1 MTAGYAEGDVTKR
14 TSAVRVLEFWTDH
27 IPDADAKL
35 VPVDWVRW
43 AKVGSNGA
51 TTDEKVERIKKH
63 NPVVWDGIR
72 QAYERWKAGQDAPVD
87 GTPLEA
93 WPGISK
99 GQLAALRLLNIL
111 SVEDLAGVN
120 DAALDRIGMGARALR
135 DRAQKFIAA
144 QSDGTAAI
152 AARLAALEEAL
163 KVANERNTE
172 LEGRLRA
179 YAERRGPGRPRK
191 EPTDDGG
198 GDDGV

>member
-1 MTAGYAEGDVTKR
+1 MTAGYAEGDVNQR

-27 IPDADAKL
+27 VPDADAKL

-51 TTDEKVERIKKH
+51 TTDEKVERIRKN
-63 NPVVWDGIR
+63 NPVVWEGIR
-72 QAYERWKAGQDAPVD
+72 VAYERWKAGQDAPVN

-93 WPGISK
+93 WPGLSK
-99 GQLAALRLLNIL
+99 GQLASLKLLNIL

-144 QSDGTAAI
+144 QTDGTAAL
-152 AARLAALEEAL
+152 AARLAALEEASRN
-163 KVANERNTE
+163 KDERIAE
-172 LEGRLRA
+172 LEARLRA
-179 YAERRGPGRPRK
+179 QGEKRGPGRPRK
-191 EPTDDGG
+191 DTGEIEDGT
-198 GDDGV
+198 